1 MNEYNLKRLEHG
13 RKLRESTTLI
23 KCRAIVD
30 FDDGSNWQWVH
41 ADILPKAINSEGYV
55 EEVWIASES
64 VFIDK
69 QEVNGETYL
78 LLYPNWLQVRNIT
91 KIDRFEIDGQEPSL
105 IPSPNLVVR
114 YRINKQQLS

>member
-1 MNEYNLKRLEHG
+1 MNEQNLKRIENERLEHG

-23 KCRAIVD
+23 ECRAVVVD
-30 FDDGSNWQWVH
+30 DEGLNPQWVH
-41 ADILPKAINSEGYV
+41 VDILPKAINSDGYV

-78 LLYPNWLQVRNIT
+78 LLYPNWLQHRNRT
-91 KIDRFEIDGQEPSL
+91 RIDRFEMDKSETKSTSKL
-105 IPSPNLVVR
+105 
-114 YRINKQQLS
+114 